1 MEGAAEV
8 WQGAAVDESV
18 TNWCL
23 ALQAGNQAIAER
35 LWQRYYQSMVQV
47 ARKRLNG
54 APKRAADEEDVAL
67 SAFDSFCRG
76 AEAGRFPRL
85 TDRDG
90 LWRLLVVITARK
102 AINQADKEL
111 RRARRLP
118 QATGGNGRAIE
129 PVDIAE
135 VVSDEPTPDFCV
147 QTAESLRDLLS
158 SLGDKQLQDLA
169 VFKMEGY
176 SNKDIS
182 DRTGLSIR
190 TVERKLGIIRREW
203 SHLASA

>member
-1 MEGAAEV
+1 M
-8 WQGAAVDESV
+8 DDSV
-18 TNWCL
+18 TNWFQ

-35 LWQRYYQSMVQV
+35 LWQRYYQAMVHV
-47 ARKRLNG
+47 ARGRLNG

-102 AINQADKEL
+102 AINQADKET
-111 RRARRLP
+111 RRDRRLP
-118 QATGGNGRAIE
+118 PVTSGKRSALDA
-129 PVDIAE
+129 VDIAE

-147 QTAESLRDLLS
+147 QTAESLRGLLT

-176 SNKDIS
+176 SNEEIS
-182 DRTGLSIR
+182 DRLGCSLR
-190 TVERKLGIIRREW
+190 TVERKLGLIRREW
-203 SHLASA
+203 SHLATA

>member
-1 MEGAAEV
+1 M
-8 WQGAAVDESV
+8 DDSV
-18 TNWCL
+18 TNWYL

-35 LWQRYYQSMVQV
+35 LWQRYYQGMVQV
-47 ARKRLNG
+47 ARSRLSG

-76 AEAGRFPRL
+76 AEAGRFPQL

-111 RRARRLP
+111 RRSRRLP
-118 QATGGNGRAIE
+118 PETTGKGGSIQ
-129 PVDIAE
+129 PVEIAE
-135 VVSDEPTPDFCV
+135 IVSNEPSPDFCV
-147 QTAESLRDLLS
+147 EAADSLRELLA
-158 SLGDKQLQDLA
+158 SLGDRQLQELA
-169 VFKMEGY
+169 ICKMEGY
-176 SNKDIS
+176 TNEEIS
-182 DRTGLSIR
+182 ERLGCSLR

>member
-1 MEGAAEV
+1 V
-8 WQGAAVDESV
+8 AVDDSV

-23 ALQAGNQAIAER
+23 ALQAGDQAGAER
-35 LWQRYYQSMVQV
+35 LWQRYYQAMVQV
-47 ARKRLNG
+47 ARSRLSG
-54 APKRAADEEDVAL
+54 APKLAADEEDVAL

-76 AEAGRFPRL
+76 VEAGRFPRL

-118 QATGGNGRAIE
+118 QAKSGKNAATN

-135 VVSDEPTPDFCV
+135 VVCDEPTPEFCA
-147 QTAESLRDLLS
+147 QTAENLRELLA
-158 SLGDKQLQDLA
+158 SLGDKQLQELA
-169 VFKMEGY
+169 VSKMEGY
-176 SNKDIS
+176 ANEEIAARLGCS
-182 DRTGLSIR
+182 LR

-203 SHLASA
+203 SHLAGA